1 MKPRLYFL
9 KKLRWLYP
17 GIKIKR
23 WIALLIG
30 GIYLLVVGA
39 TRYQSSWPY
48 QKNWLLVLKLLHG
61 LIAVLGA
68 AFVLIG
74 AVKILQSIL
83 SLLLPHHAEKDLVDI
98 IFKKRFLERGP
109 KIVAVGGG
117 HGLSALLFGI
127 KDYTS
132 NLTAIVTVA
141 DSGGSSGRLREEFGM
156 LPPGDIRN
164 CLVALADAPTL
175 MGELFQYRFEKDSDL
190 KGHNFGNLFITAMT
204 QLTGDF
210 EKAVKESSKV
220 LAIRGQVVPSTL
232 NKVALVAEYKD
243 GSTVEGE
250 AVIPE
255 KGLPIKRIYLKLS
268 DASTEIIQPTS
279 DAIKAIQEAELI
291 ILGPGSLYTSILPNL
306 VIKEISEAI
315 VNSHAPKIYVSN
327 VMTQH
332 GETDGYSAFDHLYA
346 LIQHT
351 HPRIVDYC
359 VVNGTPPPTELLYK
373 YSQEKSF
380 PTLADIKRIEEAG
393 YKVIQE
399 NVIST
404 QDYVRHDPKKL
415 AKVIIN
421 SFRRVSARR

>member
-1 MKPRLYFL
+1 MTVRLDFL
-9 KKLRWLYP
+9 KKLRWLLP

-23 WIALLIG
+23 WIALLLF
-30 GIYLLVVGA
+30 GIFLLVWRSAEFLADALLVVKILDG
-39 TRYQSSWPY
+39 
-48 QKNWLLVLKLLHG
+48 LLV
-61 LIAVLGA
+61 ILGV

-74 AVKILQSIL
+74 TAKIIQSFI
-83 SLLLPHHAEKDLVDI
+83 SLLLPHHREKDLVDI
-98 IFKKRFLERGP
+98 IYKKRYLERGP

-117 HGLSALLFGI
+117 HGLSALLKGI
-127 KDYTS
+127 KEYTS

-141 DSGGSSGRLREEFGM
+141 DSGGSSGRLREEFDT
-156 LPPGDIRN
+156 LPPGDIRS

-175 MGELFQYRFEKDSDL
+175 MGELFQFRFDKDSDL
-190 KGHNFGNLFITAMT
+190 KGHNFGNLFITVMT

-210 EKAVKESSKV
+210 EKAVKESSRV

-255 KGLPIKRIYLKLS
+255 KGLPIKRVYLKPS
-268 DASTEIIQPTS
+268 GTSTEIIQPAS
-279 DAIKAIQEAELI
+279 DAIRAIEEAELI
-291 ILGPGSLYTSILPNL
+291 VLGPGSLYTSILPNL
-306 VIKEISEAI
+306 VIKEISDAI
-315 VNSHAPKIYVSN
+315 VNSRAMKIYACN

-351 HPRIVDYC
+351 HPRIVDFC
-359 VVNGTPPPTELLYK
+359 IVNIAQPPTQLLYK

-380 PTLADIKRIEEAG
+380 LTLVDIKRIEEAG

-404 QDYVRHDPKKL
+404 VDFVRHDSKKL
-415 AKVIIN
+415 AKAIIDA
-421 SFRRVSARR
+421 FRRETVRKELQP